1 MKLVFAVD
9 KLSFNDKDHIGVVK
23 KVESQLRLF
32 EKNGIDSSLCQYT
45 WEGGYPQIEI
55 DSDTDILY
63 FRRIESSVKLIVKL
77 RELKRKSPK
86 LRIIME
92 IPTYPFAAEERGSI
106 SLKKKVNRCVG
117 DILLKRYVDRLVLI
131 SQQDVKKLYG
141 IPAFCVKNG
150 VDFDM
155 VPLREIIDD
164 NNVDNEIHMICVSGC
179 YFWHG
184 YERLIE
190 GMHKYYQRGESLKK
204 VVLHF
209 VGEGSCLND
218 YISLAERYGL
228 KDDKIIFYGVK
239 SGAELDEIYNKCD
252 IAIECLG
259 SHRKNIF
266 LSSSLKSREYAAK
279 GLPMVA
285 ANAIDINVEKTE
297 KYFSILP
304 ADETAID
311 VEGIIKFYHGIYDGK
326 RKKQVA
332 TEIRNEFFPLCDWN
346 FVYKPVIDYMV
357 GKEV

>member
-9 KLSFNDKDHIGVVK
+9 KLSFNDIDHIGVVK

-32 EKNGIDSSLCQYT
+32 EKNGIDSTLCQYT

-77 RELKRKSPK
+77 CELKKKSPK

-106 SLKKKVNRCVG
+106 SLKKKVNRYVG
-117 DILLKRYVDRLVLI
+117 DMLLKKYVDRLVLI
-131 SQQDVKKLYG
+131 SQQDIKTLYG
-141 IPAFCVKNG
+141 IPTFCVKNG

-155 VPLREIIDD
+155 VPLREITDD

-190 GMHKYYQRGESLKK
+190 GMHNYYERGEGLEK

-239 SGAELDEIYNKCD
+239 SGVELDQIYNKCD
-252 IAIECLG
+252 IAIECLA

-279 GLPMVA
+279 GLPMIA
-285 ANAIDINVEKTE
+285 ANAIDINNDITQM
-297 KYFSILP
+297 YFKIFQ
-304 ADETAID
+304 ADETPID
-311 VEGIIKFYHGIYDGK
+311 VEGIIDFYHGIYDGNQK
-326 RKKQVA
+326 RDIAK
-332 TEIRNEFFPLCDWN
+332 TIRDTFYAFCDWE
-346 FVYKPVIDYMV
+346 FVYKPVIDYLIN
-357 GKEV
+357 